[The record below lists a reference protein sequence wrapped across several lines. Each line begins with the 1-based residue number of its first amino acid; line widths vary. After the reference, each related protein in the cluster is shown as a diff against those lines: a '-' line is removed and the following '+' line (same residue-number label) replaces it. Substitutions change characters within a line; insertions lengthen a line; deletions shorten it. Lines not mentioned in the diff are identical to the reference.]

1 MLRFALQRVLGG
13 DACLQLGGG
22 RSLGRGE
29 FLSGV
34 PAALLRR
41 EARGEL
47 GGGTRLP
54 LLEAARR
61 SGRFLVRRR
70 LGGCREPQHVVS
82 GTPLFGAARSRS
94 VRCLGGARALGS
106 GFLGLGTFLGRPRGR
121 LVGRRPRARFA
132 RRLRRRALART
143 VLGLAISL
151 RTRLGR
157 FARRLLGHRRYLRA
171 LGKRVLGALSLGG
184 RRRGRILGVRARRGF
199 ALGGGRR
206 LCRFAR
212 RCGGPG
218 VGMQPRFR
226 RAPELVI
233 GLRALTRETACFRLR
248 GGAAFGGARQVLLLG
263 LAFLGERERLRFGA
277 RALGSERRGLR
288 LHRRALLR
296 ERLCLLLGI
305 GAQACLLERGALGL
319 GALARQA
326 RSFGLRGDL
335 FLAVA
340 EQVLFGRLLLA
351 RRVQRARFRLHPLAH
366 CAPRLLLGCRAL
378 AHGGCRLRLRLG
390 ARAGVRRR
398 FLFLRAA
405 LCRERG
411 GFLLRLLA
419 SARIRR
425 GLRLGALALRHQAR
439 RLGFG
444 LGARV
449 RETPQLHF
457 RCLALTREIE
467 AAFLLDDA
475 CARHLLGGL
484 FLLHALGAAKLVGE
498 LAHWFLDAFLAAA
511 RASAATST
519 AGFFGAGA
527 GAGAAGFGAAAG
539 AAAAGFG
546 AMPAAALAKS
556 RLIMSPSWSANVS
569 RTFCIAGS

>member
-29 FLSGV
+29 LLGGV

-47 GGGTRLP
+47 RGGTRLR

-61 SGRFLVRRR
+61 SGRLLVRRR

-132 RRLRRRALART
+132 RRLRPCLHGSLRRFGRRLLGGEPFLRGALERRLGRRALARS
-143 VLGLAISL
+143 VLGFAISL

-157 FARRLLGHRRYLRA
+157 FARRLLGQRRCLRA
-171 LGKRVLGALSLGG
+171 FGKRVLGALSLGG

-199 ALGGGRR
+199 VLGGGRR

-212 RCGGPG
+212 RRGGPG

-248 GGAAFGGARQVLLLG
+248 GGAAFGGAREVVLFG
-263 LAFLGERERLRFGA
+263 LAFLGERQGLRFGA
-277 RALGSERRGLR
+277 RALGRKCGRLR

-296 ERLCLLLGI
+296 QRPGLLLGI

-340 EQVLFGRLLLA
+340 AQILFGRLLLA
-351 RRVQRARFRLHPLAH
+351 RRVQRARFSLHPLAH
-366 CAPRLLLGCRAL
+366 CAPRLLLCCRAL
-378 AHGGCRLRLRLG
+378 AHGGCGLRLCLG
-390 ARAGVRRR
+390 ARAGVRR
-398 FLFLRAA
+398 
-405 LCRERG
+405 
-411 GFLLRLLA
+411 
-419 SARIRR
+419 
-425 GLRLGALALRHQAR
+425 
-439 RLGFG
+439 
-444 LGARV
+444 
-449 RETPQLHF
+449 HF

-467 AAFLLDDA
+467 AALLLDDA

-498 LAHWFLDAFLAAA
+498 LAHWFFAAFLAAA

-546 AMPAAALAKS
+546 ALPAPALAKS

-569 RTFCIAGS
+569 RTFCIAARAFLNASTIFGS